1 MPDPLL
7 TIEGR
12 VRRLVSGNMRRRAPA
27 ADIHRAVSDL
37 LDREGITTG
46 TGDGHFRLNLE
57 AEAARQHDWVRSHTM
72 SPEERRMSAMLLGR
86 AGQDY
91 ARMGDR
97 IQHDILAAVD
107 RGLRQDLSTRDIEN
121 AVAHAVR
128 RQRATAR
135 TITRTA
141 LGGFD
146 RANVVRQVVA
156 TGARRLRLVGPP
168 GERPWCASRVGLIYT
183 LDEIRAMNNGQGLSV
198 LLYCGGYNCRHHW
211 VIALASD
218 RNILPDTRSPLA
230 QAWFNGSVVINCPA
244 PVRAEMDDITLRF
257 LNRHLDDEDIARIT
271 GAPDGAEIYV
281 APSAADD
288 TVAFYVRHPLYQ
300 SDSIRTMRFG
310 GVNELHQDLLIIQP
324 DAPSGFGTHVFATQ
338 IEAARDL
345 DLDIV
350 TVFAAGSITQTQWAG
365 YYVWPRLGY
374 DAPVP
379 FGVRHRL
386 PEALAD
392 VETLSD
398 LYNTAEGRA
407 FWKRHGHG
415 MDMVF
420 ELWGDSYDR
429 LQAYLVEKGIKL
441 K

>member
-12 VRRLVSGNMRRRAPA
+12 VRRLVSGNMRRRTPA

-37 LDREGITTG
+37 LDREGITTR
-46 TGDGHFRLNLE
+46 TGDGHFRMNLE
-57 AEAARQHDWVRSHTM
+57 AEAERQHDWVRSRTM
-72 SPEERRMSAMLLGR
+72 SPEERRMSAMLLSR

-97 IQHDILAAVD
+97 IQRDILSAVD
-107 RGLRQDLSTRDIEN
+107 RGLRQDLPARDIEA

-146 RANVVRQVVA
+146 RANVVRQVLA
-156 TGARRLRLVGPP
+156 TGSRRLRLVGPP
-168 GERPWCASRVGLIYT
+168 GERPWCAARVGRIYT
-183 LDEIRAMNNGQGLSV
+183 LDDIRAMNNGQGLPV

-211 VIALASD
+211 VIALATD
-218 RNILPDTRSPLA
+218 RDIPSTRSPLA
-230 QAWFNGSVVINCPA
+230 SAWFNGVVTVLCPA
-244 PVRAEMDDITLRF
+244 PVREEMNDITERF
-257 LNRHLDDEDIARIT
+257 LGRHLDDEDIARIT
-271 GAPDGAEIYV
+271 GAPDGAEIAV
-281 APSAADD
+281 AAEDD
-288 TVAFYVRHPLYQ
+288 VVRFYIEHPLYQ
-300 SDSIRTMRFG
+300 EQSIRTLQFYG
-310 GVNELHQDLLIIQP
+310 GQLELHQDLLIIEP
-324 DAPSGFGTHVFATQ
+324 HAPAGFGTHVFATQ

-345 DLDIV
+345 GLDIV
-350 TVFAAGSITQTQWAG
+350 TVYAAGDITQTYWAG

-379 FGVRHRL
+379 PGVRHL
-386 PEALAD
+386 MPESLTDA
-392 VETLSD
+392 ETLSD
-398 LYNTAEGRA
+398 LYQTAEGRA
-407 FWKRHGHG
+407 FWKQHGHALH
-415 MDMVF
+415 MAF

-429 LQAYLVEKGIKL
+429 LQAYLREKGIKL